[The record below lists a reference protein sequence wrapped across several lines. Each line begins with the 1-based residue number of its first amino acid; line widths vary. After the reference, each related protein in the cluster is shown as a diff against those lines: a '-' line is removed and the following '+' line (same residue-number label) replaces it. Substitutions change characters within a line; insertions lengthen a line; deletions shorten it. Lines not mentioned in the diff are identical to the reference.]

1 MSFSDET
8 LMAYADGELE
18 PALAA
23 SVEEAMRADPRVEE
37 AVRRH
42 RALRADVF
50 AAFAGVLDEPVPE
63 RLQPAAAAA
72 TKPASRPASAP
83 VAVADT
89 DAGAATVH
97 SLEARRA
104 ARQAQAARPA
114 PARPRWGALA
124 ASLAVGVL
132 AGALGWQAF
141 DNAGQAPFARRGG
154 AMVAQGELADALSQ
168 RLAAE
173 PAHADAVRLGVSFR
187 DRDGAYCR
195 SFMLGTT
202 GGFACRQGGE
212 WRIPVMAQAEQE
224 QVGAYRQAGSAMPAA
239 VLDAI
244 DQRIAGGTLDAPAER
259 AARDRGWPGG
269 K

>member
-23 SVEEAMRADPRVEE
+23 RVEEAMRADPRVEE

-63 RLQPAAAAA
+63 RLQPGAAPATAAEPA
-72 TKPASRPASAP
+72 TKPVSAP
-83 VAVADT
+83 VAG
-89 DAGAATVH
+89 AGAATVH

-104 ARQAQAARPA
+104 ARQAQAARPE
-114 PARPRWGALA
+114 PVRPRWGALA

-141 DNAGQAPFARRGG
+141 DNAGQAPFGRRGG

-173 PAHADAVRLGVSFR
+173 PAQADAVRLGVSFR

-212 WRIPVMAQAEQE
+212 WRIPVMAQAEQA
-224 QVGAYRQAGSAMPAA
+224 QAGAYRQAGSAMPAA

>member
-8 LMAYADGELE
+8 LMAYADGELD

-23 SVEEAMRADPRVEE
+23 RVEQAMRTDPRVEE

-63 RLQPAAAAA
+63 RLRPAAAPAPAA
-72 TKPASRPASAP
+72 ASASAPASAP
-83 VAVADT
+83 VA
-89 DAGAATVH
+89 DAGGATVH

-104 ARQAQAARPA
+104 ARTQAARPA
-114 PARPRWGALA
+114 PAGPRWGALA

-132 AGALGWQAF
+132 VGALGWQAV
-141 DNAGQAPFARRGG
+141 DAGQAPFARRGG
-154 AMVAQGELADALSQ
+154 AMVAQGALADALSH

-173 PAHADAVRLGVSFR
+173 PAAADAVRLGVSFR

-202 GGFACRQGGE
+202 GGFACRQGDQ
-212 WRIPVMAQAEQE
+212 WRIPVLAQAERQQE
-224 QVGAYRQAGSAMPAA
+224 QAGAYRQAGSAMPAA

-244 DQRIAGGTLDAPAER
+244 DQRIAGAALDAPAER